1 MMGQRCDNMID
12 DREKAFSRKEKEI
25 DAKGWMTQKKQY
37 T

>member
-25 DAKGWMTQKKQY
+25 AAKAG
-37 T
+37 